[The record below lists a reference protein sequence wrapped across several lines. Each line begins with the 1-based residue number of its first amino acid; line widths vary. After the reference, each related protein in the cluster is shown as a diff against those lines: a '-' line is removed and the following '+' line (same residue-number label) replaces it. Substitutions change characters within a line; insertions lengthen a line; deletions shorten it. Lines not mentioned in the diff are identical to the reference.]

1 MPAIPFVMPPAV
13 GAPALKVCEASV
25 TGALAAGMPAP
36 PAQLGGTERAPID
49 DPPPAAASTGAAPIA
64 PMPPM
69 PAPGATFPARAEP
82 RPPMSEP
89 AVAGPAN
96 AVSRPPPPRP
106 MRSEPADAQL
116 PTWTLVRLP
125 MLLPKNEPLS
135 ALLTPLMKLARLSIG
150 LVAAVPAADE
160 APDVAF
166 DKEFAAAPA
175 WLAAS
180 VSW

>member
-1 MPAIPFVMPPAV
+1 MPAIPFVMPPVAGGGV
-13 GAPALKVCEASV
+13 AQLCDASV
-25 TGALAAGMPAP
+25 TGVLSAGIPAP
-36 PAQLGGTERAPID
+36 PAQVGGTDRAPID
-49 DPPPAAASTGAAPIA
+49 DPGPAAASTGAAPIA
-64 PMPPM
+64 A
-69 PAPGATFPARAEP
+69 PAPPIPPTGATFPARAEP

-135 ALLTPLMKLARLSIG
+135 ALPTPLMKLARLSIG

-180 VSW
+180 VS